1 MIFNNLIS
9 KLSTNFLLGVIG
21 VLIGVVFALGIYSY
35 FTSNSLNSTRE
46 DLTKKEVE
54 LTNANEKYE
63 KDLAK
68 KDEEFKKAQETYE
81 KNLAL
86 QIEIASNKAITLE
99 AKKEVSK
106 ASSKVEEEL
115 KKRGEINHDKNEN
128 DFVIVEF

>member
-9 KLSTNFLLGVIG
+9 KLSTNLLLAVIG
-21 VLIGVVFALGIYSY
+21 VLFGAVVLLAIDNY
-35 FTSNSLNSTRE
+35 FTSSSLDSTKK

-54 LTNANEKYE
+54 LTNAKE
-63 KDLAK
+63 DL
-68 KDEEFKKAQETYE
+68 KKAQETYE

-99 AKKEVSK
+99 AKKEVIK

-115 KKRGEINHDKNEN
+115 KKRGEIRHDENEN
-128 DFVIVEF
+128 DFIIVEF

>member
-1 MIFNNLIS
+1 MFSSI
-9 KLSTNFLLGVIG
+9 TNFFSSKVLVGIIG
-21 VLIGVVFALGIYSY
+21 VLVGAVVLLAVDNY
-35 FTSNSLNSTRE
+35 FTSSSLDSTKK

-99 AKKEVSK
+99 AKKEVWK
-106 ASSKVEEEL
+106 ATSKVEEEL

-128 DFVIVEF
+128 DFIVVEF

>member
-9 KLSTNFLLGVIG
+9 KLSTNLLLAVIG
-21 VLIGVVFALGIYSY
+21 VLFGAVVLLAIDNY
-35 FTSNSLNSTRE
+35 FTSSSLDSTKK

-54 LTNANEKYE
+54 LTNAKEALKR
-63 KDLAK
+63 
-68 KDEEFKKAQETYE
+68 AQETYE

-99 AKKEVSK
+99 AKKEIIK

-115 KKRGEINHDKNEN
+115 KKRGEIRHDENEN
-128 DFVIVEF
+128 DFIIVEF

>member
-1 MIFNNLIS
+1 MFSSI
-9 KLSTNFLLGVIG
+9 TNFFSSKVLVGTIG
-21 VLIGVVFALGIYSY
+21 ILIGAVVLLAVDNY
-35 FTSNSLNSTRE
+35 FTSSSLDSTKK

-54 LTNANEKYE
+54 LTNVKE
-63 KDLAK
+63 DLK
-68 KDEEFKKAQETYE
+68 RAQETYE

-106 ASSKVEEEL
+106 ATSKVEEEL

-128 DFVIVEF
+128 DFIVVEF

>member
-1 MIFNNLIS
+1 MEIISNLIS
-9 KLSTNFLLGVIG
+9 KLSTNLLLAVIG

-35 FTSNSLNSTRE
+35 FTSSSLDSTKK

-54 LTNANEKYE
+54 LTNAKE
-63 KDLAK
+63 DL
-68 KDEEFKKAQETYE
+68 KKAQETYE

-99 AKKEVSK
+99 AKKEVTK

-115 KKRGEINHDKNEN
+115 KKRGEIRHDENEN
-128 DFVIVEF
+128 DFIIVEF

>member
-1 MIFNNLIS
+1 MEIISNLIS
-9 KLSTNFLLGVIG
+9 KLSTNLLLAVIG
-21 VLIGVVFALGIYSY
+21 VLFGAVVLLAIDNY
-35 FTSNSLNSTRE
+35 FTSSSLDSTKK

-54 LTNANEKYE
+54 LTNARE
-63 KDLAK
+63 DLK
-68 KDEEFKKAQETYE
+68 KTQETYE

-106 ASSKVEEEL
+106 ATSKVEEEL

-128 DFVIVEF
+128 DFIVVEF

>member
-9 KLSTNFLLGVIG
+9 KLSTNLLLAVIG
-21 VLIGVVFALGIYSY
+21 VLFGAVVLLAIDNY
-35 FTSNSLNSTRE
+35 FTSSSLDSTKK

-54 LTNANEKYE
+54 LTNAK
-63 KDLAK
+63 
-68 KDEEFKKAQETYE
+68 EEFKKAQETYE

-106 ASSKVEEEL
+106 ATSKVEEEL

-128 DFVIVEF
+128 DFIVVEF

>member
-1 MIFNNLIS
+1 MMEIISNLIS
-9 KLSTNFLLGVIG
+9 KFSSKVLFGIIG
-21 VLIGVVFALGIYSY
+21 VLVGVVVLLTIDNY

-46 DLTKKEVE
+46 NLTKKEVE
-54 LTNANEKYE
+54 LTNAKE
-63 KDLAK
+63 DLK
-68 KDEEFKKAQETYE
+68 RAQEIYE

-106 ASSKVEEEL
+106 ATSKVEEEL

-128 DFVIVEF
+128 DFIVVEF

>member
-1 MIFNNLIS
+1 MLTSLIS
-9 KLSTNFLLGVIG
+9 NLSSKVLTGIIVFLAAI
-21 VLIGVVFALGIYSY
+21 VFALGVHSY
-35 FTSNSLNSTRE
+35 FVSSSLDSTQE
-46 DLTKKEVE
+46 KLTKKEVE
-54 LTNANEKYE
+54 LTNAKE
-63 KDLAK
+63 DLK
-68 KDEEFKKAQETYE
+68 RAQETYE

-128 DFVIVEF
+128 DFIVVEF

>member
-1 MIFNNLIS
+1 MFESLIS
-9 KLSTNFLLGVIG
+9 KFSSKVLVGIIG
-21 VLIGVVFALGIYSY
+21 ILIGAVVLLAVDNY
-35 FTSNSLNSTRE
+35 FTSSSLDSTKK

-54 LTNANEKYE
+54 LTNVKE
-63 KDLAK
+63 DLK
-68 KDEEFKKAQETYE
+68 RAQETYE

-106 ASSKVEEEL
+106 ATSKVEEEL

-128 DFVIVEF
+128 DFIVVEF

>member
-1 MIFNNLIS
+1 MFSSI
-9 KLSTNFLLGVIG
+9 TNFFSSKVLVGIIG
-21 VLIGVVFALGIYSY
+21 ILIGAVVLLAVDNY
-35 FTSNSLNSTRE
+35 FTSSSLDSTKK

-54 LTNANEKYE
+54 LTNVKE
-63 KDLAK
+63 DLK
-68 KDEEFKKAQETYE
+68 RAQETYE

-106 ASSKVEEEL
+106 ATSKVEEEL

-128 DFVIVEF
+128 DFIVVEF